1 MELRQLKY
9 FLAVARTGSF
19 SEASR
24 RLYVSQS
31 TLSQQIMQLEDELG
45 SPLFMRTSRNVVPT
59 EAGAELIPLAEKV
72 LQGVDDC
79 SVRVKDLKKVLCGTL
94 NIGVTHSFSA
104 LMSGTIRDFMKE
116 YPGVKLN
123 VFYEPMDEL
132 MDMLLSRKVDFA
144 MGFTPSTPNEALYIE
159 ELFAVPLSIIMR
171 KDHPLAEKQ
180 SLTVSDLHNFG
191 LVLPAKGMQSRKA
204 LDRLMDVSTLKVRAE
219 INTPMIILDIVANT
233 EALTI
238 VTEVALE
245 ARQGLT
251 ARPLEGLD
259 RNMMG
264 SILTLKESYQKHSAR
279 AFLEMLR
286 QSAKIMRLK

>member
-1 MELRQLKY
+1 MELRQIKY

-45 SPLFMRTSRNVVPT
+45 SPLFLRTSRNVVPT
-59 EAGAELIPLAEKV
+59 EAGSELIPLAEKV
-72 LQGVDDC
+72 LQGVENC
-79 SVRVKDLKKVLCGTL
+79 SVRIKDLKKVLCGTL

-104 LMSGTIRDFMKE
+104 LMAGTIRDFMTG

-132 MDMLLSRKVDFA
+132 TEMLLNRKIDFA
-144 MGFTPSTPNEALYIE
+144 MAFTPSIPNEALEIE
-159 ELFAVPLSIIMR
+159 ELFEVPLSIIMR

-180 SLTVSDLHNFG
+180 TLTVRDLRSFG

-204 LDRLMDVSTLKVRAE
+204 LDRLMDINTLKVRAE
-219 INTPMIILDIVANT
+219 INAPIIILDIVANT
-233 EALTI
+233 DTLTI
-238 VTEVALE
+238 VSEVALE
-245 ARQGLT
+245 TRGGLT
-251 ARPLEGLD
+251 ARPLEGLE

-264 SILTLKESYQKHSAR
+264 SILTLKDSYEKQSAK

-286 QSAKIMRLK
+286 LSAKIMRLR